1 MWFSGGMNMTGNF
14 QRWVRITLAAATVFL
29 TAPLF
34 AQSEP
39 VPDAFEGTWGID
51 FVVNDFGPPVVG
63 RNTPWVA
70 ASKGDVRQMKVPA
83 ANEISARITAAWT
96 AAGGAPPPGSL
107 APPRP
112 AFPLTAAGK
121 EAASKI
127 DHKAV
132 LARELACVP
141 ENLLDTTAISFY
153 ANMTIVPSKT
163 LVAIQP
169 ELDRAARLIWLDG
182 RKHENVIPSLGGH
195 SIGWVKDNTLH
206 VETSMIAG
214 GYWNGTPI
222 SEEAVFT
229 EEFTLSADGKS
240 MTVYQTIT
248 DPKYLSEPLHRMLYL
263 DRRTGA
269 DTELTISNCLD
280 GITDQVEVGFDPAAE
295 KHD

>member
-1 MWFSGGMNMTGNF
+1 MSGKF
-14 QRWVRITLAAATVFL
+14 QRRGWSALATVVALLAAPVL
-29 TAPLF
+29 

-39 VPDAFEGTWGID
+39 VPPAFEGTWGID

-63 RNTPWVA
+63 RNTPWVP

-83 ANEISARITAAWT
+83 AKEISARISAAWI

-107 APPRP
+107 TPPRP
-112 AFPLTAAGK
+112 LFPLTAAGQ

-127 DHKAV
+127 DRKAV

-195 SIGWVKDNTLH
+195 SIGWVKGNTLH

-222 SEEAVFT
+222 SEEAVFS
-229 EEFTLSADGKS
+229 EEFSLGADGNS
-240 MTVYQTIT
+240 MTVLQTIT
-248 DPKYLSEPLHRMLYL
+248 DPKYLNEPLHRMLYL
-263 DRRTGA
+263 DRRTGVDA
-269 DTELTISNCLD
+269 ELIISNCLD
-280 GITDQVEVGFDPAAE
+280 GISDQVEVGFDPAAQ
-295 KHD
+295 KDD